1 MQELFQSNNN
11 IQRSMV
17 VPTNGVMTRHY
28 TNIEQGIQT
37 YQRVIMKNGRAV
49 ETEEFR
55 TYSSD

>member
-17 VPTNGVMTRHY
+17 VPTNGVEIRHY
-28 TNIEQGIQT
+28 TNIEEGIQT
-37 YQRVIMKNGRAV
+37 YKRVIMKNGRAV

-55 TYSSD
+55 TYSFD